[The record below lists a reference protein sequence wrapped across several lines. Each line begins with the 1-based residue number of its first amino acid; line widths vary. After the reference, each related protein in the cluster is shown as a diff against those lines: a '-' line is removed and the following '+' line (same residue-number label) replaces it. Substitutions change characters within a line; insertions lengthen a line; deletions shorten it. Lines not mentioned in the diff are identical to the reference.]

1 MSSASR
7 FHPRAVWTRTRAA
20 LVGSWRALSV
30 CAAGGVIFALGSP
43 PTDIYPF
50 FVLGMAVLAAVA
62 IDATTA
68 WRAFGRGALWGTAA
82 GLVGLRFVPEVIL
95 RFTPLGVPAA
105 CLALLL
111 LSMAQS
117 LVWAACAGVAHLLH
131 RRARAPIELAFA
143 AGVMV
148 AVCAPTVFLW
158 TPAGLTSRW
167 VELVQLADL
176 VGERGVS
183 VIFGVMAALLARAA
197 LVVLQ
202 RVAAERQVAPAV
214 SRREALGVALRRREV
229 LGALGAALLLPVLL
243 FAHGAWRVASIEGAS
258 SGLPTARIA
267 LVDQSVGPEERWV
280 AKNHAPILRTLKD
293 LTRRAEGEGSELTV
307 WPEAAYPYPVD
318 HDAGRVP
325 GGESS
330 PVGRGVRGPLL
341 IGLITRDPPVTV
353 EPGIVE
359 RNKYNSATVVAR
371 DGSIQSPADKLQ
383 LLWFGEMV
391 PGGQYFPWLRRLFVK
406 SGSLLPGTEPR
417 ALELTRPGAPTVRM
431 AVLNCYEDTLP
442 DVGRLVTR
450 TLSPNLLVNIT
461 NDAWFHGTAE
471 SELHAR
477 LASMRA
483 IEMRRDL
490 VRAVNMGVTTW
501 VDASGRV
508 RSRRESQGPDVLV
521 VEPRLREGGLT
532 VYARAGDRRCGAF
545 VGAAAAGAGRARR
558 RLIAAAPARGE
569 IAD

>member
-1 MSSASR
+1 M
-7 FHPRAVWTRTRAA
+7 RATFA
-20 LVGSWRALSV
+20 GSWRALSL

-43 PTDIYPF
+43 PTDVYPF
-50 FVLGMAVLAAVA
+50 FVLGMAVLAAA
-62 IDATTA
+62 AADAATA

-105 CLALLL
+105 WLALLL

-117 LVWAACAGVAHLLH
+117 LVWAACAGVTHVLL
-131 RRARAPIELAFA
+131 RRARAPIELAFG

-167 VELVQLADL
+167 LELVQLADII
-176 VGERGVS
+176 GERGVS
-183 VIFGVMAALLARAA
+183 VIFGVVAALLARAA
-197 LVVLQ
+197 RVVGE
-202 RVAAERQVAPAV
+202 RARAEREVAPAV
-214 SRREALGVALRRREV
+214 SRREALLHAVRRREV
-229 LGALGAALLLPVLL
+229 VISLGAALVIPLLLY
-243 FAHGAWRVASIEGAS
+243 AHGAWRVAAIERS
-258 SGLPTARIA
+258 SADLPAVRVA
-267 LVDQSVGPEERWV
+267 LLDQSVGPDERWQPR
-280 AKNHAPILRTLKD
+280 NHAPILRKLKD
-293 LTRRAEGEGSELTV
+293 LSRRAETEGSELTI

-318 HDAGRVP
+318 HDATRVP
-325 GGESS
+325 GGEAS
-330 PVGRGVRGPLL
+330 PIGRGVRGPLL
-341 IGLITRDPPVTV
+341 IGLITRDPPVTI
-353 EPGIVE
+353 EPGVVE

-371 DGSIQSPADKLQ
+371 DGSIQSPSDKLQ

-391 PGGQYFPWLRRLFVK
+391 PGGQYLPWLRRLFQK
-406 SGSLLPGTEPR
+406 SGGLLPGTEPR
-417 ALELTRPGAPTVRM
+417 ALELARPEAPTVRM

-442 DVGRLVTR
+442 DIGRLLTR
-450 TLSPNLLVNIT
+450 ALSPNLLVNIT

-508 RSRRESQGPDVLV
+508 RARRESHGPEVTMA
-521 VEPRLREGGLT
+521 EPRLRDGLT
-532 VYARAGDRRCGAF
+532 AYARAGDLPLLLLLAL
-545 VGAAAAGAGRARR
+545 AAAACALRARR
-558 RLIAAAPARGE
+558 AATSRR
-569 IAD
+569 

>member
-1 MSSASR
+1 M
-7 FHPRAVWTRTRAA
+7 RATFA
-20 LVGSWRALSV
+20 GSWRALSL

-43 PTDIYPF
+43 PTDVYPF
-50 FVLGMAVLAAVA
+50 FVLGMAVLAAA
-62 IDATTA
+62 AADAATA

-105 CLALLL
+105 WLALLL

-117 LVWAACAGVAHLLH
+117 LVWAACAGVTHLLL
-131 RRARAPIELAFA
+131 RRARAPIELAFG

-167 VELVQLADL
+167 LELVQLADII
-176 VGERGVS
+176 GERGVS
-183 VIFGVMAALLARAA
+183 VIFGVVAALLARAA
-197 LVVLQ
+197 RVVGE
-202 RVAAERQVAPAV
+202 RARAEREVAPAV
-214 SRREALGVALRRREV
+214 SRREALLHAVRRREV
-229 LGALGAALLLPVLL
+229 VISLGAALVIPLLLY
-243 FAHGAWRVASIEGAS
+243 AHGAWRVAAIERS
-258 SGLPTARIA
+258 SADLPAVRVA
-267 LVDQSVGPEERWV
+267 LLDQSVGPDERWQPR
-280 AKNHAPILRTLKD
+280 NHAPILRKLKD
-293 LTRRAEGEGSELTV
+293 LSRRAETEGSELTI

-318 HDAGRVP
+318 HDATRVP
-325 GGESS
+325 GGEAS
-330 PVGRGVRGPLL
+330 PIGRGVRGPLL
-341 IGLITRDPPVTV
+341 IGLITRDPPVTI
-353 EPGIVE
+353 EPGVVE

-371 DGSIQSPADKLQ
+371 DGSIQSPSDKLQ

-391 PGGQYFPWLRRLFVK
+391 PGGQYLPWLRRLFQK
-406 SGSLLPGTEPR
+406 SGGLLPGTEPR
-417 ALELTRPGAPTVRM
+417 ALELARPEAPTVRM

-442 DVGRLVTR
+442 DIGRLLTR
-450 TLSPNLLVNIT
+450 ALSPNLLVNIT

-508 RSRRESQGPDVLV
+508 RARRESQGPDVLV
-521 VEPRLREGGLT
+521 VEPRLREGALT
-532 VYARAGDRRCGAF
+532 VYARAGDMPMLL
-545 VGAAAAGAGRARR
+545 VLVLAAAACAVRARR
-558 RLIAAAPARGE
+558 AGKGPV
-569 IAD
+569 